1 MSAHN
6 NNNAL
11 PDLLIAQTMQHLATM
26 VEAFGPNIPPGQA
39 MAIMTDRYR
48 ISIQPRL
55 IITPTGL
62 ATPQG

>member
-1 MSAHN
+1 MSPQN
-6 NNNAL
+6 GTPSL
-11 PDLLIAQTMQHLATM
+11 PDLLISQTLQHLATM

-39 MAIMTDRYR
+39 MAITTDRYR